1 MLRAIVSELDVDAQL
16 VKLQIRKTS
25 QKYQKINRTKEGAVT
40 MPPCAALSLV
50 GLLLLTVASSE
61 PADPSLD
68 DLTNRNADFGA
79 RLYRAVS
86 SRTDDNVFLSTFT
99 LSAALLALLGAA
111 NGPTRDQLL
120 QGLSLTGLDPQTLPD
135 LFQTLSAGVQ
145 QGSAAM
151 TLKQGVAVFPAQGVQ
166 VSPSYLDLLQT
177 KFGGSLKSLAY
188 ATPPEAAD
196 AINVWAQEVTGDE
209 VQDLVPDPDPQTQ
222 LLLATA
228 AAYNVRFSP
237 SFNESLT
244 QDERFYVGKYH
255 VVMVPMMFRSDK
267 YFLAYDRSLKAG
279 VLKLP
284 MAGGA
289 AMLVVLPDED
299 VDVTAVEEEVTG
311 EKIQAWIRQ
320 LKKTKL
326 EVQLPRFL
334 LERSYSLRDVLQ
346 TLDITQVFQD
356 DADISNMGGA
366 EGLKLTQV
374 RVEGLKL
381 TQVRAQGLKLTGE
394 SPGTQT
400 HTGESPRTQTHTG
413 ESPRTQ
419 THTGESPGT
428 QTHTGESRGTKTHT
442 GESRGTQT
450 HTGSSQV
457 SRVSG

>member
-1 MLRAIVSELDVDAQL
+1 
-16 VKLQIRKTS
+16 
-25 QKYQKINRTKEGAVT
+25 
-40 MPPCAALSLV
+40 MPPRAALSLV
-50 GLLLLTVASSE
+50 GLLLLTLASSE

-68 DLTNRNADFGA
+68 DLTNRNADLGA
-79 RLYRAVS
+79 RLYRAVC

-99 LSAALLALLGAA
+99 LSGALLALLSAARGA
-111 NGPTRDQLL
+111 TRDQLL
-120 QGLSLTGLDPQTLPD
+120 QGLSLTGLDPETLPD

-151 TLKQGVAVFPAQGVQ
+151 TLKQGVAMFPAQSVQ
-166 VSPSYLDLLQT
+166 VSLSYLDLLKM
-177 KFGGSLKSLAY
+177 KFGGSIKNLAY
-188 ATPPEAAD
+188 AAPPEAAD
-196 AINVWAQEVTGDE
+196 TINLWSQEVTGDQ
-209 VQDLVPDPDPQTQ
+209 VQELVPDPEPQTQ

-237 SFNESLT
+237 SFNASLT
-244 QDERFYVGKYH
+244 LDERFYVGKYH
-255 VVMVPMMFRSDK
+255 VVMVPMMFRADK

-299 VDVTAVEEEVTG
+299 VDVIAVEEEVTG

-356 DADISNMGGA
+356 DADLSNMAGA
-366 EGLKLTQV
+366 GGLKLNQV
-374 RVEGLKL
+374 HHK
-381 TQVRAQGLKLTGE
+381 
-394 SPGTQT
+394 
-400 HTGESPRTQTHTG
+400 
-413 ESPRTQ
+413 
-419 THTGESPGT
+419 
-428 QTHTGESRGTKTHT
+428 
-442 GESRGTQT
+442 
-450 HTGSSQV
+450 SQV
-457 SRVSG
+457 SVAENDDITAGGDAGVFSTLPPRLTVNRPFLFIIYEVASRVVLAMGRVIDPSSK